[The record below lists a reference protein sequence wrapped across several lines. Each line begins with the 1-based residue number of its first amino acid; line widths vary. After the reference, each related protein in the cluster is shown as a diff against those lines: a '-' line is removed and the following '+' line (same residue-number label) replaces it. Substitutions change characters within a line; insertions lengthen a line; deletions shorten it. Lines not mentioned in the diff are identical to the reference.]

1 MTLEARWDPRDGYRV
16 SDWEQRTGT
25 ARAGS
30 QVWRWPQLG
39 VRDCDDPRPA
49 ADQVLL
55 EVLACGI
62 CGSDLHFY
70 ETDDDGYMLYPGLT
84 RFPTITGHELCGRV
98 VEVGTDVTDLE
109 RDDLVTVEEIV
120 WCGQCDACRRGF
132 FNHCTQL
139 EELGF
144 TIPGAFAERIAVGA
158 KYCWKLDA
166 VVERHG
172 EARAIELGALS
183 EPTAVSYHALFNR
196 PSGFQPGAYVA
207 VFGAG
212 PIGLTAIGLA
222 VAAGAGQVVA
232 FETSTERR
240 QLASQLG
247 ATSVWDPAQSSP
259 AEIMA
264 ELSKGEGFDLHVEA
278 AGAPQI
284 TVPQMAQA
292 LAVDARVVIIGRAA
306 QVAPMYLE
314 TFQVRRAQLYGSQ
327 GHAGHGNFPGVIRL
341 VASGRLDLSA
351 MISVRY
357 PLEEAVAAVERGT
370 ARTDGKI
377 LITP

>member
-1 MTLEARWDPRDGYRV
+1 
-16 SDWEQRTGT
+16 
-25 ARAGS
+25 
-30 QVWRWPQLG
+30 
-39 VRDCDDPRPA
+39 
-49 ADQVLL
+49 
-55 EVLACGI
+55 
-62 CGSDLHFY
+62 
-70 ETDDDGYMLYPGLT
+70 
-84 RFPTITGHELCGRV
+84 
-98 VEVGTDVTDLE
+98 
-109 RDDLVTVEEIV
+109 
-120 WCGQCDACRRGF
+120 
-132 FNHCTQL
+132 
-139 EELGF
+139 
-144 TIPGAFAERIAVGA
+144 
-158 KYCWKLDA
+158 
-166 VVERHG
+166 
-172 EARAIELGALS
+172 
-183 EPTAVSYHALFNR
+183 
-196 PSGFQPGAYVA
+196 VA

-357 PLEEAVAAVERGT
+357 PLEEAVAAYGAALEERTRDRVPLHWAATQNNLGT
-370 ARTDGKI
+370 ALQTLWEREPETGRLEAAAAAFRAALEVFEEAGI
-377 LITP
+377 AHYVQVARGNLARAEALIEELRR